1 MTGIS
6 PNMPVLWQNCLL
18 MFSTEI
24 GRKAWVWF
32 AESRG
37 TGMLYDADE
46 YALEVEQLVLTL
58 RPMLE
63 LARRNSPVE
72 LDDEGLDD
80 LLRFILIRHANWR
93 LGANVRPAFLTGGA
107 K

>member
-6 PNMPVLWQNCLL
+6 PNMPVLWQNCLS

-32 AESRG
+32 AEARG
-37 TGMLYDADE
+37 TGMLYEADR
-46 YALEVEQLVLTL
+46 YAFEVEELVLML
-58 RPMLE
+58 RPCLE
-63 LARRNSPVE
+63 AARRRGPVE

-93 LGANVRPAFLTGGA
+93 LGANVRPEFLTGGVQ
-107 K
+107 